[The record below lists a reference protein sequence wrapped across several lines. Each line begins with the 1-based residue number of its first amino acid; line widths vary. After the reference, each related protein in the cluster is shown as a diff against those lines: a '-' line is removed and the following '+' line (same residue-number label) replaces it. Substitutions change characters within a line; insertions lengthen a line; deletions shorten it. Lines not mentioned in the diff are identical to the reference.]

1 MEKVSEE
8 KAVLYSFKQGSLTRR
23 IGYIKRISNY
33 RSYFIEYSKTN
44 FDETCGMYKP
54 IKINNKIIVSSDP
67 DKLFNGFVWF
77 PLEDENNVFEE
88 NEDTLKA
95 AELFKA
101 NLMKNIKKKEQELTS
116 LYLYAITLNEITK

>member
-33 RSYFIEYSKTN
+33 RSYFIEYSNLN
-44 FDETCGMYKP
+44 FDKTCGMYKP

-95 AELFKA
+95 AKLFKA